1 MIMITKIVIKIV
13 TIQRVIKVILAIMT
27 IKVC

>member
-1 MIMITKIVIKIV
+1 MIIITKIVIKIV